1 MAVVDYYVDTASS
14 SGGDGTTSATTGIHR
29 AFANLN
35 AALAALHTAYPN
47 FVTSAVNPVIHC
59 AASGGAA
66 DTTNI
71 SFPSFTSSSTYYLT
85 IQNDSALSGIYDTSK
100 YRVENNSIT
109 TFTNYPAYTRFVR
122 LQVVN
127 GADDNTLSVWGT
139 GSMGAQG
146 VVVDSC
152 IARFK
157 VMARSFGNT
166 STIFHG
172 GTDQTGDPSIVRNCL
187 FYDVFT
193 NTNKGVC
200 AITSV
205 NGNVLVDSCTLIGP
219 GSAADSTCAPVIDGY
234 TRIKVRNTL
243 VYNWAASGT
252 HGTSDYNASDR
263 STAFGGVHDR
273 VSQAFTFVNA
283 AAAPPQY
290 QLASGDAGAKG
301 FGEVLSSDSA
311 DPYSVDI
318 TGTTRTTPW
327 DIGAFIAAAASGV
340 AATGTA
346 GQVEGAS
353 GSAGESIVAT
363 GSAGSAAGAVG
374 TAGEKIAAT
383 GSAGEQEGATGNVGE
398 QIAATGSA
406 GEQESAS
413 GAAGAAIGAT
423 GSAGEVEAA
432 AGNAG
437 ESVVASGSAGQEE
450 SAAGNAGESIA
461 ASGSAGQ
468 EEGAQGAAGT
478 SGDASITGSGAQ
490 EEGAQGS
497 AGESVPATGAAG
509 QQESAQGVAG
519 ERIAASGSGA
529 SAGGASGNASEQI
542 AASGSGAQQESAAG
556 NAGESISATGSAG
569 EVESAGGAAGQTQPG
584 APHAIRVTRLIAA
597 PVVTVARVRAIAA
610 VTVTRV
616 AAFPTI

>member
-14 SGGDGTTSATTGIHR
+14 SGGDGTTAATTGIHR

-35 AALAALHTAYPN
+35 AALAALNTAYPN

-85 IQNDSALSGIYDTSK
+85 IKDDSALTGIYDTSK

-139 GSMGAQG
+139 GLMGAQG

-205 NGNVLVDSCTLIGP
+205 NGNVLVDNCTLIGP
-219 GSAADSTCAPVIDGY
+219 GSAADSTCAPVVDGY

-243 VYNWAASGT
+243 VYNWAANGT

-263 STAFGGVHDR
+263 SVAFGGAHDR
-273 VSQAFTFVNA
+273 VSQTFTFVDA
-283 AAAPPQY
+283 ATKKY
-290 QLASGDAGAKG
+290 QLASGDTGAKAY
-301 FGEVLSSDSA
+301 GEDLSADA
-311 DPYSVDI
+311 TDPYSTDI
-318 TGTTRTTPW
+318 TGTARTTPW

-346 GQVEGAS
+346 GQQEGAS
-353 GSAGESIVAT
+353 GSAGESIAVT
-363 GSAGSAAGAVG
+363 GSAGSAAGAAG
-374 TAGEKIAAT
+374 TAGEKVAAT
-383 GSAGEQEGATGNVGE
+383 GSAGEQEGASGNAGE
-398 QIAATGSA
+398 QVAATGSAGEQAGASGAAGEAIAATGSA
-406 GEQESAS
+406 GEAE
-413 GAAGAAIGAT
+413 G
-423 GSAGEVEAA
+423 
-432 AGNAG
+432 
-437 ESVVASGSAGQEE
+437 
-450 SAAGNAGESIA
+450 AAGNAGESIA
-461 ASGSAGQ
+461 ATGSAGQ
-468 EEGAQGAAGT
+468 EEGAQGTAGS
-478 SGDASITGSGAQ
+478 SGGASIVGSAGQ

-497 AGESVPATGAAG
+497 AGEQIPATGAAG
-509 QQESAQGVAG
+509 QSESAQGSAG
-519 ERIAASGSGA
+519 ERIAATGSGA
-529 SAGGASGNASEQI
+529 SAAGASGNAGEQI
-542 AASGSGAQQESAAG
+542 AASGSGAEQESAAG
-556 NAGESISATGSAG
+556 SAGESIAATGSAG
-569 EVESAGGAAGQTQPG
+569 EVESAAGAAGQTQPG
-584 APHAIRVTRLIAA
+584 APTPVRVTRVYAG
-597 PVVTVARVRAIAA
+597 PTVR
-610 VTVTRV
+610 VTRV
-616 AAFPTI
+616 QAIPSVRVTRVSAFPS